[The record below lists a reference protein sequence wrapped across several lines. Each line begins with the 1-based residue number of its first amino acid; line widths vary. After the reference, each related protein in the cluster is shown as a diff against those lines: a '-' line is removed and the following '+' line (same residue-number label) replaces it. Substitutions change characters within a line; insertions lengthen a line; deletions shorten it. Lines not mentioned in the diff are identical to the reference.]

1 MKLVEFVANCA
12 LEFFPQKSKHFC
24 DSFQA
29 HWRGLSDHLKRFPS
43 DNTIHI
49 FISKVKCQWVFKEF
63 SEFRVKIRPFKLF
76 QNTLNTIFLLL
87 RLPTDFVSIQSLK
100 ILWWFSVV
108 FSLKNE
114 SKTTQ
119 NVLEMS
125 NYCVSQDKIVDVWNV
140 VLPIIIQI
148 ILHFLDFQ
156 PSVHTYLLL
165 NRIIFVWYLKTWYI
179 MILKR
184 KIYNGITR

>member
-1 MKLVEFVANCA
+1 MCFSRNESTEPFVIHFKLVQRVF
-12 LEFFPQKSKHFC
+12 
-24 DSFQA
+24 
-29 HWRGLSDHLKRFPS
+29 SDHLKPF
-43 DNTIHI
+43 
-49 FISKVKCQWVFKEF
+49 FISLLQGQVFSRKWIVR
-63 SEFRVKIRPFKLF
+63 SEKGAI
-76 QNTLNTIFLLL
+76 QISLNTIFLYSRIPSMLI
-87 RLPTDFVSIQSLK
+87 FGI
-100 ILWWFSVV
+100 FNE
-108 FSLKNE
+108 NE
-114 SKTTQ
+114 SKNTQ

-156 PSVHTYLLL
+156 PSVHTYLTIYT
-165 NRIIFVWYLKTWYI
+165 IIFVWYLKTWYI